1 VPAVRHKRHYTLEQA
16 RALRP
21 WVAERVRRLAKAQ
34 TRLVALGERAEP
46 ALRALE
52 PPGGGSYPGREA
64 AQPLVELSLAVSEL
78 EAVDIVVRDV
88 ESGLVD
94 FPSLRDGEEVYLC
107 WLVGEEE
114 IAFWHHLDAGFAGRR
129 PL

>member
-1 VPAVRHKRHYTLEQA
+1 MPAVRHKRHYTLEQA

-21 WVAERVRRLAKAQ
+21 WVAERVRRLAEAQ
-34 TRLVALGERAEP
+34 ARLVALGERAEP
-46 ALRALE
+46 ALRALT
-52 PPGGGSYPGREA
+52 PDTGGSYPGRDA
-64 AQPLVELSLAVSEL
+64 AQPLVEISLALSEL

-88 ESGLVD
+88 DSGLVD
-94 FPSLRDGEEVYLC
+94 FPSLRDGQEVYLC